1 MAAPALHT
9 VDLAIG
15 YRYKKTQQVVARH
28 LALHLPAGRLTC
40 LMGPNG
46 IGKSTLMKTLAGMLA
61 PLDGQIWLQ
70 DRPLANLS
78 AKERARL
85 MALVLTGK
93 PATGLMSV
101 EDLVRL
107 GRYPYTNWQNNFSA
121 ADHQAVDRALA
132 QVGLQAQRHTL
143 LSHLSDGNLQKA
155 VIARALAQ
163 ETPLIIL
170 DEPTIHLDINN
181 KQVITGLLQQ
191 LCLQQG
197 KSILLATHDLDL
209 ALTFGHYLWLFDKEG
224 IHQGLTEDLVLDGSV
239 EKVFALHSHQPQD
252 NLPPLN
258 ITGDKHAVG
267 LLKKALGKHAIDPQK
282 LPEAV
287 HISRQGEALHITCQD
302 HTYGSIA
309 AFLES
314 VQ

>member
-1 MAAPALHT
+1 MAAPTLHT
-9 VDLAIG
+9 VDLTIG
-15 YRYKKTQQVVARH
+15 YRHKKAPQVVARH
-28 LALHLPAGRLTC
+28 LSLHLPAGRLTC

-46 IGKSTLMKTLAGMLA
+46 IGKSTLMKTLAGMLE
-61 PLDGQIWLQ
+61 PLDGEVWLQ
-70 DRPLANLS
+70 NRPLANLS
-78 AKERARL
+78 AKARARQ

-121 ADHQAVDRALA
+121 ADHQAVDRTLA

-155 VIARALAQ
+155 IIARALAQ

-181 KQVITGLLQQ
+181 KQNITGLLQQ

-209 ALTFGHYLWLFDKEG
+209 ALTFGHYLWLFDKQG
-224 IHQGLTEDLVLDGSV
+224 VRQGLTEDLVLNGSV
-239 EKVFALHSHQPQD
+239 DKVFDLHNQNPQD
-252 NLPPLN
+252 NLPPIK

-267 LLKKALGKHAIDPQK
+267 LLKKALGKQQINLSQ
-282 LPEAV
+282 LPESIQIDYQQN
-287 HISRQGEALHITCQD
+287 HLRITTPKQV
-302 HTYGSIA
+302 YSSIA

-314 VQ
+314 MQ